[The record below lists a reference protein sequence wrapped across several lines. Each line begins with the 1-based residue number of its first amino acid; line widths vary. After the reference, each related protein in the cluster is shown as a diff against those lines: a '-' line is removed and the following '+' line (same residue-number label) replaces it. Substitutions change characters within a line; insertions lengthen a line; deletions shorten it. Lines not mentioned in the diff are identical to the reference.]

1 MATPYNAL
9 WQWKSLYKKTVQPNI
24 TFIFRYTNTSRAD
37 KLTAIGPI
45 FQLTSICIDTVSY
58 ELSGTLLEQVSRLL
72 GDWAI
77 FAWLFS
83 KTKPPSPNGSADSRQ
98 KSKHWPYCTHG
109 SYVSK
114 LVDSQISSYR
124 AFSINSQW
132 LWYPTPNKHHGKHE
146 NDITT
151 SKCVIIFFKNS
162 TCKQANNSH
171 VTHKLSCGFQ
181 WKTSIVFALL
191 PTRSKTSP
199 HSAHMS
205 DTINSNATWAY
216 TSTDHR
222 QLPWFY
228 NFLLC
233 LRSTKSIWHPLDW
246 ISETSAQKLRKDKI
260 LCASMIS
267 CAVEALTRLSIHTC
281 I

>member
-1 MATPYNAL
+1 MTL
-9 WQWKSLYKKTVQPNI
+9 
-24 TFIFRYTNTSRAD
+24 
-37 KLTAIGPI
+37 
-45 FQLTSICIDTVSY
+45 VSY

-83 KTKPPSPNGSADSRQ
+83 KTKPPSLNGSADSRQ

-199 HSAHMS
+199 HSAHMTG
-205 DTINSNATWAY
+205 TINSNATY
-216 TSTDHR
+216 IIQVLIIDYFPGSTIFFYVFGAPKASGIR
-222 QLPWFY
+222 SIEYLKQVLKNWEKTRYCALQWFPAQLKLSPGYLYIRVYRIISTGTHFRSDRY
-228 NFLLC
+228 IIGTPGI
-233 LRSTKSIWHPLDW
+233 LRIRRLKS
-246 ISETSAQKLRKDKI
+246 
-260 LCASMIS
+260 
-267 CAVEALTRLSIHTC
+267 LSHVATM
-281 I
+281 